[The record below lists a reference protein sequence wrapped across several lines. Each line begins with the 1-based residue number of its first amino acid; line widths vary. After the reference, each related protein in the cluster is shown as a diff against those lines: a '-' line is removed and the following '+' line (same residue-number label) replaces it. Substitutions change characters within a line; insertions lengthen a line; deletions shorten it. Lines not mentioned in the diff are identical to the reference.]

1 MAKMGMAKEGEGD
14 YPRRSGGSYKREWK
28 NDDALLGHTL
38 LHKSAEEK
46 MKGSMKNKE
55 KTKLL

>member
-1 MAKMGMAKEGEGD
+1 MGMAKEGGGD
-14 YPRRSGGSYKREWK
+14 YPRRSGGTYKSEWE

-38 LHKSAEEK
+38 FHKSAEEK